1 MNDAR
6 SARDAGRSAG
16 AASSGAAS
24 PAGALGTPPPAHIL
38 NGFHAHVDN
47 PVQLDQP
54 WSYGWRCDRAVISLA
69 EEPMRASWIAKTTA
83 KMRPAGVGVSRPMLS
98 TDGRYTVSGWR
109 ARTFLSGHRAPRF
122 DEMAAA
128 ALRINES
135 LRGLPRPEFLAP
147 PELTGTWGQTEIFA
161 AADAAAFAEQPQEW
175 IAPAMDATAVP
186 RKDIAEALAKA
197 VEVTAL
203 RTEITAEDQLVHGDV
218 IGCMIFDGA
227 ADPAITDLVPAW
239 HPTGWSVALLVVDAM
254 AWGNGDDALLDRWSH
269 IPDFMQLALR
279 AVLYRLALHAML
291 PNSRPEAWPGLSRTA
306 DVIAAREQQ
315 NEARQEWEDEGEPA
329 EEGGDDAGEDAEES
343 VSEPAGKQGSDEDV
357 EDADEGGAE
366 DVDKYPDQ
374 GRE

>member
-1 MNDAR
+1 MNE
-6 SARDAGRSAG
+6 SRSAG
-16 AASSGAAS
+16 T
-24 PAGALGTPPPAHIL
+24 LETPPPAHIL

-47 PVQLDQP
+47 PVQLDRP

-161 AADAAAFAEQPQEW
+161 AADASAFAEQPQEW

-186 RKDIAEALAKA
+186 RNDIAEALAKA
-197 VEVTAL
+197 VEITAL

-254 AWGNGDDALLDRWSH
+254 AWGNGDDALLDRWAH

-306 DVIAAREQQ
+306 DVIAAREQH
-315 NEARQEWEDEGEPA
+315 NEVQQEREESGEAA
-329 EEGGDDAGEDAEES
+329 EESGEHVGHDAEES
-343 VSEPAGKQGSDEDV
+343 VNDTAGDQDSDEAG
-357 EDADEGGAE
+357 EGADEAGEGADERGAE
-366 DVDKYPDQ
+366 DAEK
-374 GRE
+374 

>member
-6 SARDAGRSAG
+6 SARDGARSARAGSAG
-16 AASSGAAS
+16 AASAA
-24 PAGALGTPPPAHIL
+24 GTLGTPPPAHIL

-147 PELTGTWGQTEIFA
+147 PELTCTWGQTEIFA

-197 VEVTAL
+197 VEITAL

-239 HPTGWSVALLVVDAM
+239 HPTGWSVALLVVDAI
-254 AWGNGDDALLDRWSH
+254 ALGNGDDALLDRWSH

-315 NEARQEWEDEGEPA
+315 NEARHEWGDEDEAA
-329 EEGGDDAGEDAEES
+329 EEGGDEAGEDAGDDAVETVGDS
-343 VSEPAGKQGSDEDV
+343 AGEQDSDEDV
-357 EDADEGGAE
+357 EKPPE
-366 DVDKYPDQ
+366 Q